1 MTTPMSGRW
10 YDRIALG
17 FVGACVVTL
26 YGVTLVD
33 FAAPYAPGAP
43 VRGELGTA
51 LSGTVPPLRQVY
63 ASDGVEA
70 RNLRPA
76 VMSKLSF
83 PEPPP
88 LPVRI
93 SLPIDRFGPV
103 SAESVR
109 EVRRLYD
116 ALGYDI
122 AGVIEGNGVPRL
134 YLSAVPADMPH
145 VNDPELRKS
154 VFIRTVLPLV
164 LRVNE
169 EVIRDRA
176 RLIEIDGRLTRGEPV
191 HPSDLDWVRRMA
203 DDYRVPDASIAKLL
217 RKVDVVP
224 PSLALAQAIEE
235 SGWGTSRFAR
245 EANAL
250 FGHWTTDPRAPG
262 IATGVPPSDPN
273 YNNRIRAFP
282 TLLDAVRS
290 YVRNLNTHRAY
301 ADFRDERWRLRG
313 AGKDLSGHDLAGHLH
328 HYSERGP
335 DYIQALRVIIRANA
349 LADLDST
356 RLGSQLAAR

>member
-1 MTTPMSGRW
+1 MTTPLSGRW
-10 YDRIALG
+10 FDRIALG

-26 YGVTLVD
+26 YGVTLTD
-33 FAAPYAPGAP
+33 FAAPYMPGAP
-43 VRGELGTA
+43 IRGELGTS
-51 LSGTVPPLRQVY
+51 LSGTVPALRYVY
-63 ASDGVEA
+63 SSDGQEA

-116 ALGYDI
+116 ALGYNI
-122 AGVIEGNGVPRL
+122 AGVVEGNGVPRL

-145 VNDPELRKS
+145 VNDTELRKS
-154 VFIRTVLPLV
+154 LFIRTVLPLV

-169 EVIRDRA
+169 EVSRDRA
-176 RLIEIDGRLTRGEPV
+176 RLMEIDSRLKTGQAV
-191 HPSDLDWVRRMA
+191 HPTDLDWVRKMA
-203 DDYRVPDASIAKLL
+203 DTYRVPDGSIESLL

-250 FGHWTTDPRAPG
+250 FGQWTTDPRAPG
-262 IATGVPPSDPN
+262 IATGVPPTDPN

-301 ADFRDERWRLRG
+301 ADLREERWRLRR

-335 DYIQALRVIIRANA
+335 DYIQALRVIISANA